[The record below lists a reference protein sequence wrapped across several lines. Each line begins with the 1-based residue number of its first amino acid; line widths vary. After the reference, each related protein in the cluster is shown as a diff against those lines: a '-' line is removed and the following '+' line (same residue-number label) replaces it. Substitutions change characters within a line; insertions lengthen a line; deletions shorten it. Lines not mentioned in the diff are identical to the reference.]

1 MKIKGTCRRCGREF
15 LAEQVILN
23 GGHCPWDGKPFQA
36 DYAVVLVDSLA
47 DAESAGNTLEN
58 AFEKLADIEPDFVLD
73 IESVL
78 GEIRGHLERLE
89 GPHGGGS

>member
-1 MKIKGTCRRCGREF
+1 
-15 LAEQVILN
+15 
-23 GGHCPWDGKPFQA
+23 
-36 DYAVVLVDSLA
+36 VVLVDSLT

-58 AFEKLADIEPDFVLD
+58 ALEKLADIEPDFVLD

-89 GPHGGGS
+89 RAHGDG